1 MDTYLILFIM
11 VFAIVPYVIGG
22 ERTLG
27 KKPINKKQMPQR
39 KGGGKDSVSSIVVD
53 IYEPDIM
60 AQYLSS
66 FMQVQ
71 RQNLV
76 QQGLCDFFWF
86 ALDGHSITMER
97 KEWSDFLSNFNRL
110 EKQLRTATNH
120 ADEVGLIVEGVPVPL
135 AGGEIAL
142 YHTGKN
148 DKYLRRVK
156 ISGVK
161 YASAMAYIW
170 QLRRTANITTYF
182 TPTIQGT
189 AWALK
194 TFVENSQKKDSQL
207 LQHYVRTRQ
216 IKWQSNPMVE
226 TLTGIKDE
234 SGYVLGEKKAV
245 ELVEQVG
252 SMWDIIHMAPEA
264 IADVC
269 DGIGIG
275 TARRLIKAI
284 KGGT

>member
-1 MDTYLILFIM
+1 MSF
-11 VFAIVPYVIGG
+11 
-22 ERTLG
+22 
-27 KKPINKKQMPQR
+27 
-39 KGGGKDSVSSIVVD
+39 IVVD
-53 IYEPDIM
+53 IYEPDFM
-60 AQYLSS
+60 SQMLAG

-71 RQNLV
+71 KQNLV
-76 QQGLCDFFWF
+76 KQGLLDYFWF
-86 ALDGHSITMER
+86 AGDGHSITMER
-97 KEWSDFLSNFNRL
+97 KEWSDLLSNLNRL
-110 EKQLRTATNH
+110 EKQLRIATNH
-120 ADEVGLIVEGVPVPL
+120 ADEVGLIAEGVPVPL

-142 YHTGKN
+142 YQAGKN
-148 DKYLRRVK
+148 DKYLRRTK

-161 YASAMAYIW
+161 YASVMAYIW

-182 TPTIQGT
+182 TSTIQGT

-226 TLTGIKDE
+226 SLTGIKDE
-234 SGYVLGEKKAV
+234 NGYVLGEKKAI

-252 SMWDIIHMAPEA
+252 SMWDIIHLAPEA

-275 TARRLIKAI
+275 TVRRLIKAI
-284 KGGT
+284 KGRV